1 MTVFYHINEPTDTH
15 WYALTKKCE
24 IDYIDWEDYNKRL
37 DTILSRFNATL
48 IREHHDEMW
57 LSGIEFDNEEDL
69 VFFKL
74 TFN

>member
-37 DTILSRFNATL
+37 DTILSISALAKERP
-48 IREHHDEMW
+48 
-57 LSGIEFDNEEDL
+57 
-69 VFFKL
+69 
-74 TFN
+74 